1 MQLHDAVSI
10 ASMNLA
16 SKLVCGVRKPDSPQ
30 VAAYFIEIPF
40 ITITLC

>member
-1 MQLHDAVSI
+1 MQLRDAVGIS
-10 ASMNLA
+10 SMNPA
-16 SKLVCGVRKPDSPQ
+16 SKPVCGVRKPDSPQ